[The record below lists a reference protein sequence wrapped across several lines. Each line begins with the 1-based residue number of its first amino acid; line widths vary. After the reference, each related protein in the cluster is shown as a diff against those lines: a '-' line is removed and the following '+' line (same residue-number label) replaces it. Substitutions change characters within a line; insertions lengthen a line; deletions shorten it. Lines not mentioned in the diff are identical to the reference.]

1 MLRLCKKK
9 SGIRVS
15 RGVGGVAAR
24 SPVFFFPPP
33 TAATLGHYLEQSEE
47 RDFSETIS
55 EDGSGV
61 MKIVLSLSRFFPTV
75 DVSLASDRRPAIV
88 SFGPIQELLTSSG
101 CTGGDPKAGGR
112 GWGVSE
118 GVSSPP
124 PPSLKR
130 ALHATLRREGL
141 LSIGPPLK
149 ENKGSPPP
157 VCFGSCLIDLST
169 YQ

>member
-1 MLRLCKKK
+1 MARNANDSRLLLGRCYGNERTAAVVLKCCIQGDCSVSVKKK
-9 SGIRVS
+9 VVFGSA
-15 RGVGGVAAR
+15 GGWGGGALLLAL
-24 SPVFFFPPP
+24 PFFFFPPP
-33 TAATLGHYLEQSEE
+33 TAATLGHYLERSEE
-47 RDFSETIS
+47 RDFSETIR

-118 GVSSPP
+118 GVS
-124 PPSLKR
+124 
-130 ALHATLRREGL
+130 
-141 LSIGPPLK
+141 
-149 ENKGSPPP
+149 PPP
-157 VCFGSCLIDLST
+157 V
-169 YQ
+169 